1 MSNLLVYF
9 TYIFLVISLINHLWI
24 RIPNNSTEIA
34 QSVAVLVPMRNEAL
48 NVAGIV
54 ETLSQQIGVPH
65 LSFVIINDASTDST
79 GELLQTHTQSDSR
92 FSILALEGPETGWLG
107 KVSALEKGFHR
118 THADIVIA
126 LDADVR
132 LEADAISKAVNQLN
146 DLQLDFISPYPK
158 QVANTFAE
166 KMIQPILHWSWMT
179 TVILRLAEKF
189 PMRATAVA
197 NGQFFVVRREA
208 LAAIAGFSTVRT
220 SILDDIDLA
229 RSLISGGFRGV
240 VTQGSSIAQ
249 TRMYSGFDE
258 IRQGYGKSLSYAFGG
273 KVGTLIA
280 LSFLFLTGILPL
292 LLALTG
298 DINGWI
304 ALFFMT
310 ITRLISALR
319 SRSNA
324 LLAFLHPISIAF
336 LIYLI
341 FYSYRHRGMIQWKG
355 RLV

>member
-1 MSNLLVYF
+1 MSILLVYF
-9 TYIFLVISLINHLWI
+9 TYIFVVISLINHLWI
-24 RIPNNSTEIA
+24 RIPNNAQAIS
-34 QSVAVLVPMRNEAL
+34 QSVAILVPMRNEAL

-54 ETLSQQIGVPH
+54 ESLSQQIGVPH

-79 GELLQTHTQSDSR
+79 GELLQSHTQSDSR
-92 FSILALEGPETGWLG
+92 FSILTLAGPEDGWLG
-107 KVSALEKGFHR
+107 KVSALEKGFL
-118 THADIVIA
+118 TTGADIVIA

-132 LEADAISKAVNQLN
+132 LEADAIAKAVNQLN
-146 DLQLDFISPYPK
+146 DLHLDFISPYPK
-158 QVANTFAE
+158 QIAKTLAE

-189 PMRATAVA
+189 PMRSTAVA

-208 LAAIAGFSTVRT
+208 LVAIDGFSTVRT

-229 RSLISGGFRGV
+229 RSLITAGFRGV

-258 IRQGYGKSLSYAFGG
+258 IRQGYGKSLSHAFGG
-273 KVGTLIA
+273 KVGTVIA

-310 ITRLISALR
+310 ITRLISAIR

-324 LLAFLHPISIAF
+324 LLALLHPISTAL

-341 FYSYRHRGMIQWKG
+341 FYSYRHRGTIQWKG